1 LVVRTAL
8 WPPGSVHNAACG
20 HRKQIFCAPLKNFGI
35 SRTRSAL
42 RISSFQF
49 HFRIWQM
56 YVCVYIPD
64 FSVQAV
70 ARGDP
75 TLRRRAVAIVDGTA
89 PLLRVIALNEPA
101 RTAGIGLGMT
111 AVQVAQLGS
120 GAAAKVEVRRRS
132 PAQEVV
138 THAVL
143 LDCAY
148 TVSPRLEDTA
158 ADTVLLDLAGLG
170 RALGSPE
177 KIAHRLAQQGFG
189 LGLEVHIAVAPNPD
203 AARHAARGFPGITLI
218 APGEEAERLGC
229 LPVEALAPPQETLET
244 LHRWGVRTFRALAA
258 LPTGQLSERLG
269 QEGLHLQ
276 ALARGAA
283 LRPLVPAQVALH
295 FEEAMEL
302 EYAVTE
308 LEPLSFIL
316 GRLLNQL
323 CARLAARSL
332 ATNELKL
339 QLGLEAHELDVAAG
353 SGTGIQD
360 LGLGVQQNLESKLEI
375 GNWKLETG
383 NSKFETRQCKIQN
396 PKSKIEACEL
406 RIPNSESRILR
417 LPVPMRDSKVFLKL
431 LQLNLQADPPPAPIL
446 KVAITAS
453 PAKPRVVQG
462 GLFLP
467 LSPDPEKLELVLA
480 RIAGVVGK
488 ENVGWAELVDTHR
501 PDAFRMQR
509 FVTGVWDSGFGVRET
524 RKSKVESGNW
534 KLEARQSKIQNP
546 KSKIAGPEP
555 RTPNPES
562 RALMALRVLRPPV
575 PARVEVRMERPKRI
589 FSACGVRGEIVSAS
603 GPWRTSGDWWTDRA
617 WEHDEWD
624 VVVIRGPWSV
634 VSGKE
639 QRQMGLYRIYRDLA
653 SGNWFVHGAYD

>member
-1 LVVRTAL
+1 
-8 WPPGSVHNAACG
+8 
-20 HRKQIFCAPLKNFGI
+20 
-35 SRTRSAL
+35 
-42 RISSFQF
+42 
-49 HFRIWQM
+49 M

-70 ARGDP
+70 TRGDP
-75 TLRRRAVAIVDGTA
+75 RLRRRAVAIVDGTV
-89 PLLRVIALNEPA
+89 PLLRVVALNDPA

-120 GAAAKVEVRRRS
+120 GAASAKVEVRRRS
-132 PAQEVV
+132 PVQEAVA
-138 THAVL
+138 HAAL

-148 TVSPRLEDTA
+148 SVSPRLEDTA

-170 RALGSPE
+170 RAFGSPE

-203 AARHAARGFPGITLI
+203 VARHAARGFPGITLI
-218 APGEEAERLGC
+218 APGKEAERLGC
-229 LPVEALAPPQETLET
+229 LPVEVLAPPQEILES
-244 LHRWGVRTFRALAA
+244 LHRWGVRTFHALAA

-269 QEGLHLQ
+269 QEGVHLQ

-283 LRPLVPAQVALH
+283 LRPLVPARAALH

-308 LEPLSFIL
+308 IEPLSFIL

-339 QLGLEAHELDVAAG
+339 QLGLEAHELDVAVESDTGVRDFPRPRRDGAG
-353 SGTGIQD
+353 FGFR
-360 LGLGVQQNLESKLEI
+360 
-375 GNWKLETG
+375 ETE
-383 NSKFETRQCKIQN
+383 NSKFETRQSEIQN
-396 PKSKIEACEL
+396 PESKIESSEH
-406 RIPNSESRILR
+406 RTSNSESRILR

-431 LQLNLQADPPPAPIL
+431 LQLNLQADLPRAPIL
-446 KVAITAS
+446 KVTITAN
-453 PAKPRVVQG
+453 PAKPRAVQS

-509 FVTGVWDSGFGVRET
+509 FIENREIG
-524 RKSKVESGNW
+524 SW
-534 KLEARQSKIQNP
+534 KLETGNSKLNP
-546 KSKIAGPEP
+546 KTKIKNQKSKIGTFEP
-555 RTPNPES
+555 RAPNPES
-562 RALMALRVLRPPV
+562 CALIALRVFRPPV
-575 PARVEVRMERPKRI
+575 PARVAVRMERPARI
-589 FSACGVRGEIVSAS
+589 FSACGVRGDIVSAS

-624 VVVIRGPWSV
+624 VAVVSPVATQSSV
-634 VSGKE
+634 VGFKKN
-639 QRQMGLYRIYRDLA
+639 QQTALYRIYRDIGN
-653 SGNWFVHGAYD
+653 GNWFVQGTYD

>member
-1 LVVRTAL
+1 
-8 WPPGSVHNAACG
+8 
-20 HRKQIFCAPLKNFGI
+20 
-35 SRTRSAL
+35 
-42 RISSFQF
+42 
-49 HFRIWQM
+49 M
-56 YVCVYIPD
+56 YLCIYIPN

-70 ARGDP
+70 ARVDP
-75 TLRRRAVAIVDGTA
+75 MLRRRAVAIVDGTA
-89 PLLRVIALNEPA
+89 PLLRVVALNDPA

-111 AVQVAQLGS
+111 AVQVTQLGS
-120 GAAAKVEVRRRS
+120 GTAAAKVEVRHRS
-132 PAQEVV
+132 PAQEAA

-158 ADTVLLDLAGLG
+158 ADTVLLDLVGLE
-170 RALGSPE
+170 RAFGSPE
-177 KIAHRLAQQGFG
+177 KIAHTLTQQAFG

-229 LPVEALAPPQETLET
+229 LPVEVLVPPPEILET

-269 QEGLHLQ
+269 QEGVHLQ

-283 LRPLVPAQVALH
+283 LRPLVPAQAALR
-295 FEEAMEL
+295 FEEVMEL

-316 GRLLNQL
+316 ARLLNQL

-332 ATNELKL
+332 ATNELSL
-339 QLGLEAHELDVAAG
+339 QLELEN
-353 SGTGIQD
+353 TG
-360 LGLGVQQNLESKLEI
+360 VPEPP
-375 GNWKLETG
+375 TP
-383 NSKFETRQCKIQN
+383 NSK
-396 PKSKIEACEL
+396 
-406 RIPNSESRILR
+406 SRTLR

-446 KVAITAS
+446 KVTITAN
-453 PAKPRVVQG
+453 PAKPRAVQG

-488 ENVGWAELVDTHR
+488 ENVGWPELVDTHR

-509 FVTGVWDSGFGVRET
+509 FVTGVRGSGFGVRKA
-524 RKSKVESGNW
+524 RNSKLKIRNW
-534 KLEARQSKIQNP
+534 KFETHQSKIQNP
-546 KSKIAGPEP
+546 KSKIDAP
-555 RTPNPES
+555 RTPNPEP
-562 RALMALRVLRPPV
+562 RVLMALRALRPPM
-575 PARVEVRMERPKRI
+575 PARVEVRRERPVRI
-589 FSACGVRGEIVSAS
+589 FSACGVRGEVVLAS
-603 GPWRTSGDWWTDRA
+603 GPWRTSGEWWTDRT

-624 VVVIRGPWSV
+624 ISV
-634 VSGKE
+634 VSGRSSVVSCKKH
-639 QRQMGLYRIYRDLA
+639 QQAALYRIYRDRN
-653 SGNWFVHGAYD
+653 GNWFVQGTYD